1 MDQEPTERIIERTE
15 QPSDL
20 NALAVALAEAHKEL
34 KNPSKDRENPFFSSR
49 YATLDA
55 LQDASR
61 LILARHGLTITQVA
75 QAVTH
80 APLSFEKAI
89 TKVTD
94 KNGVVTESEGYKIHP
109 LLWELRTV
117 LMHTSGLTVES
128 IMPLIMVTKGAQQF
142 GSELTYMRRYAYAA
156 ILNMTADEDD
166 DANLAQGLKQEN
178 HKVKR
183 DDTSSKKAPSP
194 KRENHDILDDRA
206 VPPPENPDWT
216 VADQKGP
223 VDSDTRPDEIPGLE
237 PAPARAS
244 EEMTLREQVAA
255 RLKAAGR
262 TEKQLMSL
270 LWSFKLTKVPQ
281 FSSVE
286 DKVLTTVLEQWE
298 RVLTRL
304 QDPLKRS
311 E

>member
-1 MDQEPTERIIERTE
+1 MDPERIKSDLE
-15 QPSDL
+15 QPGDM
-20 NALAVALAEAHKEL
+20 NALAVALAQAHKEL
-34 KNPSKDRENPFFSSR
+34 KNPSKDRENPYFNSR

-61 LILARHGLTITQVA
+61 EILARHGLTITQVA
-75 QAVTH
+75 LPADPGRNTMEQTPYLKTEPVDPLDPAKGH
-80 APLSFEKAI
+80 KLAPF
-89 TKVTD
+89 
-94 KNGVVTESEGYKIHP
+94 
-109 LLWELRTV
+109 LWHLRTV

-128 IMPLIMVTKGAQQF
+128 IMPLVMVTKGAQQF

-166 DANLAQGLKQEN
+166 DANLAQGLKEN
-178 HKVKR
+178 HKVTPKR

-206 VPPPENPDWT
+206 VPPADPDWT
-216 VADQKGP
+216 VSDQKGP
-223 VDSDTRPDEIPGLE
+223 VDTDTRPDEIPGLE
-237 PAPARAS
+237 PVQKAP
-244 EEMTLREQVAA
+244 EEMTLREQVSA

-281 FSSVE
+281 FTSVE

-298 RVLTRL
+298 RVLNRL
-304 QDPLKRS
+304 QDPLK
-311 E
+311 